1 MDLVMSLVSGTLL
14 VAGAFF
20 NLVAGIGVLRLPDV
34 FTRMHAAGIKDTMG
48 SALTLAG
55 LMVVS
60 GFSLVTVKLLIIW
73 GLLWLTCA
81 VATHAVARAA
91 LRGGLEPILAEG
103 GSVRMASGAAGG
115 AAATGGSEGR
125 PGGVDPGGAR

>member
-20 NLVAGIGVLRLPDV
+20 ILVAGIGVLRLPDV

-55 LMVVS
+55 LMLMA

-103 GSVRMASGAAGG
+103 GSVQMASGAAGG
-115 AAATGGSEGR
+115 AATGGVEGR
-125 PGGVDPGGAR
+125 TGGVDPGDTR